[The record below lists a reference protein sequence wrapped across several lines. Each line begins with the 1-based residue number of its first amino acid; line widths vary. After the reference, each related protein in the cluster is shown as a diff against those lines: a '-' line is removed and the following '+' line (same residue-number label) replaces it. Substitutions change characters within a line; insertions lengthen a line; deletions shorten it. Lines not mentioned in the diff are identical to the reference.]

1 MLELTKTYDV
11 CLTGEPK
18 LTVVFLHGIAADT
31 SSFEGLLAHLLREAS
46 MKEMR
51 MVAFDWLG
59 AGKSYTSDELNYDYK
74 EQLEAL
80 KNSINTLDVKG
91 PLILVAHSMG
101 TMLATRF
108 ATENQRLVKGLV
120 LVSAPVYKK
129 EDIENPLFEK
139 AMEGFREVVG
149 RKSKGL
155 LESKAFNNEIKN
167 IVSDVHN
174 YDYLVGLKQPT
185 TIIYGELDKIIAPF
199 NYPGL
204 LKANPNLIA
213 QKTPGSHGVTI
224 DKYGKISTA
233 IKGFMKEEA

>member
-1 MLELTKTYDV
+1 MLKLTKTYDV

-129 EDIENPLFEK
+129 EDIEKPLFEK
-139 AMEGFREVVG
+139 SMEGFSEVVG

>member
-1 MLELTKTYDV
+1 MLKLTKTYDV

-31 SSFEGLLAHLLREAS
+31 SSFEGLFAHLLREAS

-80 KNSINTLDVKG
+80 KNSINTLGVKES
-91 PLILVAHSMG
+91 LILVAHSMG

-185 TIIYGELDKIIAPF
+185 IIVYGELDKIIAPF

-204 LKANPNLIA
+204 LKANSNISA
-213 QKTPGSHGVTI
+213 VKTPGSHGVTI
-224 DKYGKISTA
+224 DKFGKISTA
-233 IKGFMKEEA
+233 IKSFMKEEA

>member
-1 MLELTKTYDV
+1 MLKLTKTYDV

-80 KNSINTLDVKG
+80 KNSINKLNVKG
-91 PLILVAHSMG
+91 PLVLVAHSMG

-108 ATENQRLVKGLV
+108 AADNQRLVKGLV